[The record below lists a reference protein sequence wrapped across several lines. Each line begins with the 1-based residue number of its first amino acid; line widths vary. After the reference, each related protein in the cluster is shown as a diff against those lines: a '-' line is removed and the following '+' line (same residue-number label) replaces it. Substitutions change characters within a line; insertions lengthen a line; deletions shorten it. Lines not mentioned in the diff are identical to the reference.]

1 MIRLCL
7 LFLGFTQT
15 TDGGSHGGGGGGGVH
30 PSATGDGPL
39 AALAG
44 PDAHN
49 GALHG
54 VLAAEGASVLAVLG
68 DFHLLDHLTQGGTIT
83 GTIFTNDSNLLGA
96 LGHFAVVVGVLDTGK
111 IRQQYSVHV
120 EMR

>member
-1 MIRLCL
+1 MVPSLMIRLCL

-30 PSATGDGPL
+30 PSATGNGPL

-54 VLAAEGASVLAVLG
+54 VLRIRDKICYYPWKLWVMLLFEGNS
-68 DFHLLDHLTQGGTIT
+68 I
-83 GTIFTNDSNLLGA
+83 N
-96 LGHFAVVVGVLDTGK
+96 GHF
-111 IRQQYSVHV
+111 
-120 EMR
+120 